1 MNEYYNAPGAPYP
14 PQPGYGTGGGGQ
26 RPPAGSGVSQII
38 ITAVLVALAF
48 ASGWFGNTVV
58 NQNNQ
63 IPSDDKYAQAI
74 FQAYRAIDANYVD
87 PAAIS
92 RQKMA
97 YAAIRA
103 MVDSL
108 GDTGHSRFE
117 TPEEVQQEN
126 NSLQNKPTVGIGVL
140 LSGGGAKPL
149 RVDEVFPGSAA
160 DGHLVPGDLIVAVN
174 GKDITGM
181 TIDQVRPLIR
191 GDEGTSVTL
200 TIQRRGVAKP
210 FTITLT
216 RKAFTVPLVSS
227 YIIPGANLA
236 DIQLTQFAEDP
247 ANPSASTDAE
257 LRTALKAAQDQHVN
271 GIILDLRD
279 NPGGY
284 LTQAVDVASEF
295 IPVGSGHNVYIEQTR
310 TTRVPKPV
318 VSGGLATTLPLV
330 IIVNGNTASAAE
342 IVTAAVTY
350 NRPSVHVV
358 GEHTFG
364 TDTILEPITLADGS
378 VLLLGTRGWLTPA
391 GANVRSTGIVPD
403 QNVVLPDSA
412 TEITPLVAQE
422 EHLTA
427 NQVLT
432 ADPQLSQAVK
442 DLSQ

>member
-1 MNEYYNAPGAPYP
+1 MSEYYNAPGAPYP
-14 PQPGYGTGGGGQ
+14 PQPGNGSGHGQ
-26 RPPAGSGVSQII
+26 RPPASAGISQIVV
-38 ITAVLVALAF
+38 TAVLVALAF
-48 ASGWFGNTVV
+48 ASGWFGNAFV
-58 NQNNQ
+58 NQDNR
-63 IPSDDKYAQAI
+63 IPTNDKYAQAI

-92 RQKMA
+92 RRKMA

-140 LSGGGAKPL
+140 LSGGGNVPL

-160 DGHLVPGDLIVAVN
+160 DGHLMPGDLIVAVD
-174 GKDITGM
+174 GKSITGM
-181 TIDQVRPLIR
+181 SIDQVRPLIR
-191 GDEGTSVTL
+191 GAEGTAVTL
-200 TIQRRGVAKP
+200 TVQRRGVAKP
-210 FTITLT
+210 FTVTLT
-216 RKAFTVPLVSS
+216 RKPFTVPLVSS

-247 ANPSASTDAE
+247 VNQSASTDAE
-257 LRTALKAAQDQHVN
+257 LRTALKAAENQHVN
-271 GIILDLRD
+271 GIVLDLRD

-284 LTQAVDVASEF
+284 LTQAVKVASEF
-295 IPVGSGHNVYIEQTR
+295 IPAGSGHNVYIEQTR
-310 TTRVPKPV
+310 TSRQPKPV
-318 VSGGLATTLPLV
+318 ESGGLATTLPLV

-342 IVTAAVTY
+342 IVTAAVAY

-378 VLLLGTRGWLTPA
+378 VLLLGTRGWLTPS
-391 GANVRSTGIVPD
+391 GANVRATGVVPD
-403 QNVVLPDSA
+403 QRVVLPDSA

-422 EHLTA
+422 EHLA
-427 NQVLT
+427 ASQVL
-432 ADPQLSQAVK
+432 ADDPQLAQAVK
-442 DLSQ
+442 DLTP